1 MKDGANSMEDKSAN
15 MYSYQDEQKS
25 NIIKTDA
32 IRRSLGNKNPNNIPV
47 INNNINN
54 NNNKEEEKTLQE
66 YQEDDDTVTI
76 HIDQSPPPY
85 WMFFIVFALIQI
97 IILILIGFY
106 FDWDEYYTDTKSIYS
121 NSNNTLNETITNTIT
136 ITGGDVYLAIENKY
150 NNFIRL
156 WIFTFFS

>member
-1 MKDGANSMEDKSAN
+1 MEDKSGN
-15 MYSYQDEQKS
+15 MYSYQDDQKS

-54 NNNKEEEKTLQE
+54 NNNNKKFEMKEGANSMEDKSGNMYSYRDDQKSGIIKTDALRRSLGNKNPNNDPVFDNGKGEVKPPKE
-66 YQEDDDTVTI
+66 YQEDDDTITI

-97 IILILIGFY
+97 IRIFS
-106 FDWDEYYTDTKSIYS
+106 YTY
-121 NSNNTLNETITNTIT
+121 
-136 ITGGDVYLAIENKY
+136 
-150 NNFIRL
+150 
-156 WIFTFFS
+156 IFSV